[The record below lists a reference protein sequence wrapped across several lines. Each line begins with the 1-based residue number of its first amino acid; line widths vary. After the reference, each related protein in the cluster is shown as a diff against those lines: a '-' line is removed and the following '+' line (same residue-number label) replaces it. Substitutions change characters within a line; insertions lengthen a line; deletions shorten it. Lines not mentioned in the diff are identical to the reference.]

1 MGICLHSFS
10 VVEDEIIWPEDFED
24 KATFSSFDVFFNLVA
39 VVVAIDNVLSFCE
52 LILLDFLWLMLDVDE
67 DVTPADFIVE
77 DVALEV
83 QTYHQR

>member
-24 KATFSSFDVFFNLVA
+24 NATFSSFDVFFDLVA
-39 VVVAIDNVLSFCE
+39 AVVFIDNAVSFCE

-67 DVTPADFIVE
+67 DVTPAEFIVE
-77 DVALEV
+77 DVAL
-83 QTYHQR
+83 